1 MFSLSYVYYIISC
14 NKCIST
20 KQEFYN
26 SILYFGQIFI
36 VVDTII
42 IWYKNTSFLQLSLG
56 HGDFLLIRGFRG
68 PLHRGTRRWSSGVG
82 GDAGIAHVHGPLIEA
97 QAIFFWFDEP
107 AENGDFHVQLDF
119 DIL

>member
-1 MFSLSYVYYIISC
+1 MRPSRSKKIMKCQTIICCLRVKKEKHHFYFLLFKSQNLERLFSVRREDVSSSFTISFTHKFMFSLSYVYYIISC

-42 IWYKNTSFLQLSLG
+42 I
-56 HGDFLLIRGFRG
+56 
-68 PLHRGTRRWSSGVG
+68 
-82 GDAGIAHVHGPLIEA
+82 
-97 QAIFFWFDEP
+97 
-107 AENGDFHVQLDF
+107 
-119 DIL
+119 